1 MVRAPLPF
9 VPLPSPPT
17 DFWSLHDMQPHCGS
31 TISFNSLDDTQS
43 DPNQGLFDFID
54 QPEASHHGP
63 FDSIDPQASQA
74 YPSSSSSYRGSALF
88 GGVSGDQ
95 DTIDFDGLAFG
106 AFLEESGANTSG
118 TSTSHAGTTAPTLI
132 PRSAEIDALYPFP
145 PPRALQG
152 TIERTQCSR
161 RIPAPYPLPEPK
173 VMPLS
178 TTTTS
183 TPQTLQHAT
192 SVDVPVTPTIIAPTN
207 LAAPIVP
214 VTPIVISINPA
225 PQQLSAPISIRV
237 SADVQ
242 KQITRT
248 AKTRLIRYLLTL
260 HAMAGSDMQK
270 REVIDLAIAE
280 STPSMNGMNIRVS
293 NPTTSSQRQQLIGTW
308 TSIFSNLVK
317 VVQTC
322 LPFAFNIY
330 PPVDSNILPDEFRRH
345 AGDVT
350 ILDGVLDQPFIL
362 QMLIHF
368 VWHSGTGLSEFIE
381 DPLEEFNYLF
391 AAIGAI
397 AKLILFE
404 QLSHPPVVIVHT
416 QLETSEMFNVIF
428 AYIRSLRGAQKGP
441 SKVRMLVAINQSQ
454 LADSMPSDITSGRSI
469 RPAKKGRWRMLSGGP
484 TCVKKDSTLSESVVQ
499 QSLGLASIKSPMK
512 AAWVLGGRGHHKRKL
527 EPPQDVSC
535 TINDAFLADEDISDY
550 KPSGDSELDTDAET
564 DDDLEEP
571 ESVVKFLSAEIPKF
585 VSTSEAERRD
595 FPLTQPTWPRMSE
608 SAPKLTQKT
617 ESFLSKSTVATKL
630 RQTAEPSP
638 MASRAQPKA
647 PMVSRSRQ
655 TAEPFPFSSAQP
667 KAPMASRLNLSP
679 SRRPNQRLPWLPG
692 QRLSL
697 RVITPVWVD
706 HSNDVEELEAASN
719 DYADLKSPNNNVLVL
734 DDDDDDDDD
743 DNDHHG
749 HSQGPKLVRSAK
761 AGKLKLTDQDDSTQR
776 VVQRAILEAKVH
788 MIFINGY
795 PDITEKNQFT
805 RDALLTAA
813 RTCGITPIYDRLKT
827 SELYVSA
834 LASLVDA
841 RVPLFRTELKD
852 DTCAQVTAYYRLGPD
867 CVDAAKALLA
877 SHVYHYAQR
886 FDEENNPVPQATKPY
901 SADILPYL
909 MKGHY
914 FNGSKSVGVKF
925 ADRFK
930 EIAGNKAQRPEVTI
944 PMVALT
950 STSVYAAL
958 LWKSNKSPSKFNFT
972 GNQFSE
978 VYTFHVN
985 FLNEMEENAPSKFHK
1000 LMADIFS
1007 AVQKLCSNGAAAV
1020 VSHKDAMAFLDLD
1033 GMDDDE

>member
-1 MVRAPLPF
+1 
-9 VPLPSPPT
+9 
-17 DFWSLHDMQPHCGS
+17 
-31 TISFNSLDDTQS
+31 
-43 DPNQGLFDFID
+43 
-54 QPEASHHGP
+54 
-63 FDSIDPQASQA
+63 
-74 YPSSSSSYRGSALF
+74 
-88 GGVSGDQ
+88 
-95 DTIDFDGLAFG
+95 
-106 AFLEESGANTSG
+106 
-118 TSTSHAGTTAPTLI
+118 
-132 PRSAEIDALYPFP
+132 
-145 PPRALQG
+145 
-152 TIERTQCSR
+152 
-161 RIPAPYPLPEPK
+161 
-173 VMPLS
+173 
-178 TTTTS
+178 
-183 TPQTLQHAT
+183 
-192 SVDVPVTPTIIAPTN
+192 
-207 LAAPIVP
+207 
-214 VTPIVISINPA
+214 
-225 PQQLSAPISIRV
+225 
-237 SADVQ
+237 
-242 KQITRT
+242 
-248 AKTRLIRYLLTL
+248 
-260 HAMAGSDMQK
+260 MAGSDVQK

-280 STPSMNGMNIRVS
+280 STPLMNGMNIRVS
-293 NPTTSSQRQQLIGTW
+293 NPMTSSQRQQLIGTW

-317 VVQTC
+317 VVRTC

-330 PPVDSNILPDEFRRH
+330 PPVDSNILPDEFRRRVINALINDPTQPLAFMH
-345 AGDVT
+345 RFTVNAAGDVT

-368 VWHSGTGLSEFIE
+368 VWRSGTGLSEFIE

-404 QLSHPPVVIVHT
+404 QLSHPPVVIAHM
-416 QLETSEMFNVIF
+416 QLEH
-428 AYIRSLRGAQKGP
+428 P
-441 SKVRMLVAINQSQ
+441 LVTQQ
-454 LADSMPSDITSGRSI
+454 R
-469 RPAKKGRWRMLSGGP
+469 AKKACNS
-484 TCVKKDSTLSESVVQ
+484 
-499 QSLGLASIKSPMK
+499 LASKGVSHSAISQASKCKESDEGSM
-512 AAWVLGGRGHHKRKL
+512 GIGRQG
-527 EPPQDVSC
+527 PPQKKARKETEQQLTSARTSQDASC

-585 VSTSEAERRD
+585 VSMSEAERRD
-595 FPLTQPTWPRMSE
+595 FLLTQPTWPHTSE

-638 MASRAQPKA
+638 MASRSRQTAEPFPFSLAQPKA

-667 KAPMASRLNLSP
+667 KAPMASR
-679 SRRPNQRLPWLPG
+679 SRQTAEPFPFSSAQPKAPMASRAKAQSARDRKQENE
-692 QRLSL
+692 
-697 RVITPVWVD
+697 TPVWVD

-719 DYADLKSPNNNVLVL
+719 DYADPKSPNNNVLVL

-743 DNDHHG
+743 HHG

-761 AGKLKLTDQDDSTQR
+761 PGKLKLTDQDDSTQC

-788 MIFINGY
+788 MTFINGY

-805 RDALLTAA
+805 QDALLTAA
-813 RTCGITPIYDRLKT
+813 RTCGVTPIYDRLKT
-827 SELYVSA
+827 NELYASA

-852 DTCAQVTAYYRLGPD
+852 DACAQVTAYYHLGPD

-886 FDEENNPVPQATKPY
+886 FDEENNPIPQATKPY

-909 MKGHY
+909 MKGRY

-925 ADRFK
+925 TDRFK

-1000 LMADIFS
+1000 LMANIFL

>member
-1 MVRAPLPF
+1 MRKIEVLMVHAPLPF
-9 VPLPSPPT
+9 MPPPSPPT
-17 DFWSLHDMQPHCGS
+17 DFWSLHDMQPHRGS
-31 TISFNSLDDTQS
+31 TISFNFLNDTQS

-88 GGVSGDQ
+88 CGVSGDQ

-106 AFLEESGANTSG
+106 TFLEESGANTSG

-132 PRSAEIDALYPFP
+132 PRSVEIDTLYPLP

-152 TIERTQCSR
+152 TVERTQHSCW
-161 RIPAPYPLPEPK
+161 IPAPYPLPEPK

-192 SVDVPVTPTIIAPTN
+192 SVDVPVTLTIIAPTD
-207 LAAPIVP
+207 LTAPIVP
-214 VTPIVISINPA
+214 VTPIVISIDPA
-225 PQQLSAPISIRV
+225 PQQLSAPVSIWV

-242 KQITRT
+242 KQIMQT
-248 AKTRLIRYLLTL
+248 AKTRLIQYLLTL
-260 HAMAGSDMQK
+260 HAMAGSDVQK

-280 STPSMNGMNIRVS
+280 SIPLMNGMNIRVS

-308 TSIFSNLVK
+308 TSIFSSLIK
-317 VVQTC
+317 VVRTC

-330 PPVDSNILPDEFRRH
+330 PPVDSNILPDEFRRRVINTLINDPTQPLAFMH
-345 AGDVT
+345 RFTVNTAGDVT
-350 ILDGVLDQPFIL
+350 ILDRVLDQPFIL

-368 VWHSGTGLSEFIE
+368 VWRSGTGLSEFIE

-416 QLETSEMFNVIF
+416 QLEASEMFNVIF
-428 AYIRSLRGAQKGP
+428 AYIHSLRGAQKGP
-441 SKVRMLVAINQSQ
+441 SKVRMLVAINQSR
-454 LADSMPSDITSGRSI
+454 LADSMPSDITSGQSI
-469 RPAKKGRWRMLSGGP
+469 RPAKKRAMENAVWRTDMRQKRQHPLI
-484 TCVKKDSTLSESVVQ
+484 TQQRAKKACNS
-499 QSLGLASIKSPMK
+499 LASKGVRHSAISR
-512 AAWVLGGRGHHKRKL
+512 ASKRK
-527 EPPQDVSC
+527 ESDEGSMGIGRHGPPQKKVA
-535 TINDAFLADEDISDY
+535 TQ
-550 KPSGDSELDTDAET
+550 LDTDAET

-571 ESVVKFLSAEIPKF
+571 ESVIKFLSAEIPKF

-595 FPLTQPTWPRMSE
+595 FLLTQPTWPRTFE

-617 ESFLSKSTVATKL
+617 ESFLSKSTMATKL

-638 MASRAQPKA
+638 MASR
-647 PMVSRSRQ
+647 SRQ
-655 TAEPFPFSSAQP
+655 TAEPFPFSLAQP
-667 KAPMASRLNLSP
+667 KAPMASRAKAQSVHDPKRENK
-679 SRRPNQRLPWLPG
+679 
-692 QRLSL
+692 
-697 RVITPVWVD
+697 TPVWVD

-719 DYADLKSPNNNVLVL
+719 DYADPKSPNNNILVL

-743 DNDHHG
+743 HHG
-749 HSQGPKLVRSAK
+749 YSQGPKLVRSTK

-788 MIFINGY
+788 MTFINGY
-795 PDITEKNQFT
+795 PDITKKNQFT

-813 RTCGITPIYDRLKT
+813 RTCGVTPIYDRLT
-827 SELYVSA
+827 TNESYASA

-841 RVPLFRTELKD
+841 RVPLFCTELKD
-852 DTCAQVTAYYRLGPD
+852 DACAQVTVYYHLGPD

-877 SHVYHYAQR
+877 SHTYHYAQR
-886 FDEENNPVPQATKPY
+886 FDEEKNPVLQVTK
-901 SADILPYL
+901 YL

-925 ADRFK
+925 ADCFK
-930 EIAGNKAQRPEVTI
+930 EIAGNKAQWPEVTI

-950 STSVYAAL
+950 STLVYAAL

-985 FLNEMEENAPSKFHK
+985 FLNKMEENAPSKFHK
-1000 LMADIFS
+1000 LMADIFL
-1007 AVQKLCSNGAAAV
+1007 AVQKLCSNGAAAI